1 MSEAVDNTAVSRRKY
16 DHIKL
21 VKETSVKPTPLDVLV
36 SEQKHIDLHRNDY
49 IRLALDK
56 AGDNAPA
63 ENLYWQV
70 LALEEAKQ
78 YIERRFE
85 QMMESNNAQS

>member
-1 MSEAVDNTAVSRRKY
+1 MSEAVDNTAVSRKKY
-16 DHIKL
+16 PPIKL
-21 VKETSVKPTPLDVLV
+21 VKETNVKPTPLDVLV
-36 SEQKHIDLHRNDY
+36 SEQRHIDTHRNDY
-49 IRLALDK
+49 IRLALEK
-56 AGDNAPA
+56 AGDDAPA

-85 QMMESNNAQS
+85 QMMEAKS

>member
-70 LALEEAKQ
+70 LALEEAKE

-85 QMMESNNAQS
+85 QMMESNNA